1 MRIRII
7 ALIFIAVLTCFGAV
21 ESAPTS
27 PPPEVDI
34 LTVGA
39 LLPLHGENSNY
50 GISAQIALQIAQ
62 EDINKL
68 FSDLGRTI
76 RVSVVVIDTQSNPEI
91 TLKALK
97 ELQHKGIR
105 IMIGPEQSQS
115 LARVREYA
123 DQNEVILISCAST
136 ASSLAIAN
144 DTTFRLAPND
154 ATLAQLLT
162 FLMQR
167 DCIKVLIPLARRDLW
182 ADDML
187 NATKREFESK
197 NGIMREAVRY
207 HPQTTNFSSQLNLLH
222 TLLENETKHNDTDS
236 VAVYVSAFDEIVPIL
251 SQATGDPVL
260 TSVRW
265 YGNDLANAAISQNKT
280 AAEFAYSVHFLSPVI
295 GGTCEPKY
303 EQIKKAVFNE
313 TGREVSSLVAND
325 YDALWLIAYAY
336 LLAGSDEAG
345 ALKLAFPEAAK
356 RYRGEFGWMRLNEA
370 GDLKDVPYTIAHL
383 KKDNDTFQWVPYAIL

>member
-7 ALIFIAVLTCFGAV
+7 ATIFIALLICFIAA
-21 ESAPTS
+21 ESAPSS
-27 PPPEVDI
+27 PLPEEDI
-34 LTVGA
+34 LAIGA
-39 LLPLHGENSNY
+39 LLPLHGENGNY

-76 RVSVVVIDTQSNPEI
+76 RVQVVAIDTQSNPEI

-123 DQNEVILISCAST
+123 DENEVILISCAST

-154 ATLAQLLT
+154 ATLARLLT

-167 DCIKVLIPLARRDLW
+167 DCIKVLIPLARKDLW

-207 HPQTTNFSSQLNLLH
+207 QPQTTNFSSQLNLLH
-222 TLLENETKHNDTDS
+222 TLLENATKDNDTDS

-265 YGNDLANAAISQNKT
+265 YGNDLTNAAISQNKT

-295 GGTCEPKY
+295 GGTCGPKY

-313 TGREVSSLVAND
+313 TGREVSSLVVND

-356 RYRGEFGWMRLNEA
+356 RYRGEFGWMRLNDA

>member
-7 ALIFIAVLTCFGAV
+7 ATIFIALLICFIAA
-21 ESAPTS
+21 ESAPSS
-27 PPPEVDI
+27 PLPEEDI
-34 LTVGA
+34 LAIGA
-39 LLPLHGENSNY
+39 LLPLHGENGNY

-76 RVSVVVIDTQSNPEI
+76 RVQVVAIDTQSNPEI

-123 DQNEVILISCAST
+123 DENEVILISCAST

-154 ATLAQLLT
+154 ATLARLLT

-207 HPQTTNFSSQLNLLH
+207 QPQTTNFSSQLNLLH
-222 TLLENETKHNDTDS
+222 TLLENATKDNDTDS

-265 YGNDLANAAISQNKT
+265 YGNDLTNAAISQNKT

-295 GGTCEPKY
+295 GGTCGPKY

-313 TGREVSSLVAND
+313 TGREVSSLVVND

-356 RYRGEFGWMRLNEA
+356 RYRGEFGWMRLNDA

>member
-68 FSDLGRTI
+68 FSDLGRAI
-76 RVSVVVIDTQSNPEI
+76 RVQVVAIDTQSDPEI

-97 ELQHKGIR
+97 ELQSQGIK

-115 LARVREYA
+115 LAKVREYA
-123 DQNEVILISCAST
+123 DQNGVILISCAST

-144 DTTFRLAPND
+144 DTTFRLAPDD
-154 ATLAQLLT
+154 ATLARLLT

-167 DCIKVLIPLARRDLW
+167 DDIKVLIPLARRDLW

-187 NATKREFESK
+187 SATKCEFEGK
-197 NGIMREAVRY
+197 EGIMLEAVRY
-207 HPQTTNFSSQLNLLH
+207 DPQTTNFSSQLNLLH
-222 TLLENETKHNDTDS
+222 TLVENATKGNGTDN
-236 VAVYVSAFDEIVPIL
+236 AAIYVSAFDEIVPIL
-251 SQATGDPVL
+251 SQAAGDPVL
-260 TSVRW
+260 ASVRW

-295 GGTCEPKY
+295 GGTCGPKY
-303 EQIKKAVFNE
+303 EQNQTARGHP
-313 TGREVSSLVAND
+313 T
-325 YDALWLIAYAY
+325 
-336 LLAGSDEAG
+336 
-345 ALKLAFPEAAK
+345 LKGWGMLRAA
-356 RYRGEFGWMRLNEA
+356 RFG
-370 GDLKDVPYTIAHL
+370 
-383 KKDNDTFQWVPYAIL
+383 

>member
-1 MRIRII
+1 MRIQII
-7 ALIFIAVLTCFGAV
+7 APIFIALLICFITA
-21 ESAPTS
+21 ESAPS
-27 PPPEVDI
+27 SQPPEEDI
-34 LTVGA
+34 LAIGA

-76 RVSVVVIDTQSNPEI
+76 RVQAVAIDTQSDPEV

-97 ELQHKGIR
+97 ELQHKGIKV
-105 IMIGPEQSQS
+105 MIGPEQSQS
-115 LARVREYA
+115 LAKVREYA
-123 DQNEVILISCAST
+123 NQNGVTLISCAST

-144 DTTFRLAPND
+144 DTTFRLAPDD
-154 ATLAQLLT
+154 ATLARLLT
-162 FLMQR
+162 YLMQR
-167 DCIKVLIPLARRDLW
+167 DGIKVLIPLARRDLW

-197 NGIMREAVRY
+197 KGIMREAVRY
-207 HPQTTNFSSQLNLLH
+207 YPQTTDFSSQLNLLH
-222 TLLENETKHNDTDS
+222 TLLENATRDIGRDN

-251 SQATGDPVL
+251 SQATGDPML
-260 TSVRW
+260 ATVRW
-265 YGNDLANAAISQNKT
+265 YGNDLTNAAISQNKT

-295 GGTCEPKY
+295 GGTRGPKY
-303 EQIKKAVFNE
+303 EQMKKAVFNE

-325 YDALWLIAYAY
+325 YDALWLIGYAY
-336 LLAGSDEAG
+336 LLAGSDEAR
-345 ALKLAFPEAAK
+345 ALKLAFPAATE
-356 RYRGEFGWMRLNEA
+356 RYRGEFGWMKLNEA
-370 GDLKDVPYTIAHL
+370 GDLKDVPYTIANL

>member
-50 GISAQIALQIAQ
+50 GISAQIALQIAE

-68 FSDLGRTI
+68 FSDLSRTI
-76 RVSVVVIDTQSNPEI
+76 RLRVVAVDTQSDPEI
-91 TLKALK
+91 TLKALQ
-97 ELQHKGIR
+97 ELRSQGIK

-123 DQNEVILISCAST
+123 DQNGVTLISCAST

-144 DTTFRLAPND
+144 DTTFRLAPDD
-154 ATLAQLLT
+154 ATLARLLT
-162 FLMQR
+162 YLMQR
-167 DCIKVLIPLARRDLW
+167 DGIKVLIPLARRDLW

-187 NATKREFESK
+187 NATKREFEGK
-197 NGIMREAVRY
+197 EGIMLEAVRY
-207 HPQTTNFSSQLNLLH
+207 DPQTTNFSGQLNLLH
-222 TLLENETKHNDTDS
+222 TLVENATKGNGTDN
-236 VAVYVSAFDEIVPIL
+236 VAVYVSAFDEIVTIL

-260 TSVRW
+260 ASVRW

-295 GGTCEPKY
+295 GGSCGPKY

-313 TGREVSSLVAND
+313 TGREISSLVAND

-336 LLAGSDEAG
+336 LLAGCDDAG

-356 RYRGEFGWMRLNEA
+356 RYRGEFGWMKLNEA

>member
-7 ALIFIAVLTCFGAV
+7 ATIFIALLICFIAA
-21 ESAPTS
+21 ESAPSS
-27 PPPEVDI
+27 PLPEEDI
-34 LTVGA
+34 LAIGA
-39 LLPLHGENSNY
+39 LLPLHGENGNY

-76 RVSVVVIDTQSNPEI
+76 RVQVVAIDTQSNPEI

-123 DQNEVILISCAST
+123 DENEVILISCAST

-154 ATLAQLLT
+154 ATLARLLT

-207 HPQTTNFSSQLNLLH
+207 QPQTTNFSSQLNLLH
-222 TLLENETKHNDTDS
+222 TLLENETKDNDTDS

-265 YGNDLANAAISQNKT
+265 YGNDLTNAAISQNKT

-295 GGTCEPKY
+295 GGTCGPKY

-313 TGREVSSLVAND
+313 TGREVSSLVVND

-356 RYRGEFGWMRLNEA
+356 RYRGEFGWMRLNDA

>member
-7 ALIFIAVLTCFGAV
+7 APIFIALLICFIAA
-21 ESAPTS
+21 ESAPSS
-27 PPPEVDI
+27 PLPEEDI
-34 LTVGA
+34 LAIGA
-39 LLPLHGENSNY
+39 LLPLHGENGNY

-154 ATLAQLLT
+154 ATLARLLT

>member
-7 ALIFIAVLTCFGAV
+7 ALIFIAVLTCFGVV

-50 GISAQIALQIAQ
+50 GISARIALQIAE

-68 FSDLGRTI
+68 FSDLSRTI
-76 RVSVVVIDTQSNPEI
+76 RLRVVAVDTQSDPEI
-91 TLKALK
+91 TLKALQ
-97 ELQHKGIR
+97 ELQSQGIK

-123 DQNEVILISCAST
+123 DQNGVILISCTST

-144 DTTFRLAPND
+144 DTTFRLAPDD
-154 ATLAQLLT
+154 ATLARLLT

-167 DCIKVLIPLARRDLW
+167 DDIKVLIPLARRDLW

-187 NATKREFESK
+187 SATKREFEGK
-197 NGIMREAVRY
+197 EGIMLEAVRY
-207 HPQTTNFSSQLNLLH
+207 DPQTTNFSSQLNLLH
-222 TLLENETKHNDTDS
+222 TLVENATKGNSTDN
-236 VAVYVSAFDEIVPIL
+236 VAVYVSAFDEIVTIL
-251 SQATGDPVL
+251 SQAIGDPVL
-260 TSVRW
+260 ASVRW
-265 YGNDLANAAISQNKT
+265 YGNDLTNAAISQNKT

-295 GGTCEPKY
+295 GGSCRPKY

-313 TGREVSSLVAND
+313 TGREISSLVAND

-336 LLAGSDEAG
+336 LLAGSDEAR
-345 ALKLAFPEAAK
+345 AFKLAFPEVAK
-356 RYRGEFGWMRLNEA
+356 RYRGEFGWMKLNEA

>member
-7 ALIFIAVLTCFGAV
+7 APIFIALLICFIAA
-21 ESAPTS
+21 ESAPSS
-27 PPPEVDI
+27 PLPEEDI
-34 LTVGA
+34 LAIGA
-39 LLPLHGENSNY
+39 LLPLHGENGNY

-197 NGIMREAVRY
+197 NGIMQEAVRY